1 MAMTGDE
8 RRKLIRDLLTK
19 AERPVTGGALAK
31 ECGVSRQVIVQD
43 MALLRADG
51 VRVGSTNRG
60 YVIERDTRP
69 RRLFKVR
76 HRDDEVADELNL
88 VVDMGG
94 TVEDTL
100 VNHRTYGVI
109 RAQLDIASRRDVKA
123 FMDDLATSRST
134 LLSGITSGYHFH
146 HVTAPDEATLDEIGF
161 ALADRGWLV
170 ELTDYEREAIS

>member
-1 MAMTGDE
+1 MKGAE
-8 RRKLIRDLLTK
+8 RRAEIIRRISSSEKPVSGTDLA
-19 AERPVTGGALAK
+19 AEY
-31 ECGVSRQVIVQD
+31 GVSRQVIVQD

-76 HRDDEVADELNL
+76 HRDGEVADELTMI
-88 VVDMGG
+88 VDLGG

-109 RAQLDIASRRDVKA
+109 RAQLDIASRRDVRA

-146 HVTAPDEATLDEIGF
+146 HVTAPDEATLDEIGR

-170 ELTDYEREAIS
+170 ELSPYEREAIS